1 MKNHFLYA
9 LTMMFFVLVV
19 VSACSGN
26 SDSEDSNGEDGKEKI
41 EFWTLALSDYDD
53 FFEDLIDD
61 FEEENPNVEVEL
73 LDVPAD
79 EIEQKLLSAV
89 SAGES
94 PDVVNLNPQFSYKL
108 AGEGEL
114 LDMEDKVSDKE
125 KDSYIDAA
133 WEANQYK
140 GETFGIPYTVSAELT
155 VLNSDIY
162 EEAGLDPNDSP
173 ETYEETKED
182 SETIKDE
189 TGKYGFYPA
198 MDESKTIIYM
208 QKFGADLTNE
218 EGTKA
223 AFNTQEGL
231 NMFEYF
237 TEMYEDDL
245 IPDEA
250 LSRNDSQPQGVDRYQ
265 SGEVSIFPGSVF
277 LRQYKANA
285 PDIYDASKVS
295 KPIEGES
302 GEVSLSVHNLVVPKQ
317 SEHQDAAVDFSLFVS
332 NAKNQLD
339 WGKEAPVIPSSEE
352 ALEDDYFTEESDDPI
367 DDARVKNAETVS
379 SGDAV
384 VLEPQLNNRKELVDS
399 MHDWLEKSMR
409 GDVTPQE
416 ALDGAEEEWNELL
429 AE

>member
-162 EEAGLDPNDSP
+162 EEAGRS
-173 ETYEETKED
+173 EERRV
-182 SETIKDE
+182 
-189 TGKYGFYPA
+189 GKA
-198 MDESKTIIYM
+198 SKT
-208 QKFGADLTNE
+208 
-218 EGTKA
+218 
-223 AFNTQEGL
+223 
-231 NMFEYF
+231 
-237 TEMYEDDL
+237 
-245 IPDEA
+245 
-250 LSRNDSQPQGVDRYQ
+250 R
-265 SGEVSIFPGSVF
+265 
-277 LRQYKANA
+277 
-285 PDIYDASKVS
+285 
-295 KPIEGES
+295 
-302 GEVSLSVHNLVVPKQ
+302 
-317 SEHQDAAVDFSLFVS
+317 SE
-332 NAKNQLD
+332 
-339 WGKEAPVIPSSEE
+339 KE
-352 ALEDDYFTEESDDPI
+352 
-367 DDARVKNAETVS
+367 
-379 SGDAV
+379 
-384 VLEPQLNNRKELVDS
+384 RKTITRD
-399 MHDWLEKSMR
+399 
-409 GDVTPQE
+409 
-416 ALDGAEEEWNELL
+416 
-429 AE
+429 